1 MDDGYDRLIFPSIER
16 EIRAMLTE
24 SASEQAIKMF
34 EINLKPLLMQPPV
47 KDKVT
52 LGLDPAYRTGCKI
65 AVVDGTGKVLDKT
78 VVYPTPPQNK
88 VEEAKKKLKELI
100 NKYDVDV
107 ISIGNGTAS
116 KESEIF
122 VADLLKELEKEVNYM
137 VVSEAGERLFCEPAR
152 GGRISRFRR
161 FRTECGFHR
170 AALAGSVGRT
180 YQDRSEIHRRGA
192 ISARYG

>member
-1 MDDGYDRLIFPSIER
+1 MKVKLLLNDEIAKRIAGASYLKNGGYSTELVKEAVDDGYDRLIFPSIER

-122 VADLLKELEKEVNYM
+122 VADLLKNWK
-137 VVSEAGERLFCEPAR
+137 
-152 GGRISRFRR
+152 
-161 FRTECGFHR
+161 
-170 AALAGSVGRT
+170 
-180 YQDRSEIHRRGA
+180 
-192 ISARYG
+192 

>member
-1 MDDGYDRLIFPSIER
+1 
-16 EIRAMLTE
+16 MLTE

-116 KESEIF
+116 KES
-122 VADLLKELEKEVNYM
+122 
-137 VVSEAGERLFCEPAR
+137 
-152 GGRISRFRR
+152 
-161 FRTECGFHR
+161 
-170 AALAGSVGRT
+170 
-180 YQDRSEIHRRGA
+180 
-192 ISARYG
+192 